1 MHSRG
6 NISQSTKV
14 NTRFVLVSVI
24 LLLLFCFYGIIK
36 SLCKVPVCTSS
47 GACLTRAI
55 GEVAIG
61 QAFPEPSRFT
71 GLGRWM
77 NGSWQRDNQSEDN
90 AEANQNCQVHT
101 CS

>member
-14 NTRFVLVSVI
+14 KTRFVLVSVI
-24 LLLLFCFYGIIK
+24 LLLLFCFYGMIK

-47 GACLTRAI
+47 GACLTKAI

-61 QAFPEPSRFT
+61 QAFPQPSRSRPLDE
-71 GLGRWM
+71 GQL
-77 NGSWQRDNQSEDN
+77 
-90 AEANQNCQVHT
+90 AER
-101 CS
+101 